1 MNQKINLNSIN
12 YAGKRNFRYNQWI
25 DCQILD
31 GFAFTTVKY
40 LYTDENVVI
49 LSDLANDICD
59 WINNVHKNVTAEDIE
74 KYWYIVPGTFKNFIE
89 NFQKINWNDL
99 FIFI

>member
-1 MNQKINLNSIN
+1 MTVKETLDIINKL
-12 YAGKRNFRYNQWI
+12 I

-31 GFAFTTVKY
+31 GFACTTVKY

-49 LSDLANDICD
+49 LSELATDIRD
-59 WINNVHKNVTAEDIE
+59 WVNNGHEDATVE
-74 KYWYIVPGTFKNFIE
+74 DVENLWNIVPGTFKNFIE
-89 NFQKINWNDL
+89 NFQKVNWKDI

>member
-1 MNQKINLNSIN
+1 MTVKETLDVINEL
-12 YAGKRNFRYNQWI
+12 I

-49 LSDLANDICD
+49 LSELATDIRD
-59 WINNVHKNVTAEDIE
+59 WVNNGHEDATVEDVE
-74 KYWYIVPGTFKNFIE
+74 KEWNIVSGTFKNFIE
-89 NFQKINWNDL
+89 NFQKVNWNNL
-99 FIFI
+99 FRFI

>member
-1 MNQKINLNSIN
+1 MTVKETLDVINEL
-12 YAGKRNFRYNQWI
+12 I

-49 LSDLANDICD
+49 LSELATDIRD
-59 WINNVHKNVTAEDIE
+59 WVNNGHEDATVE
-74 KYWYIVPGTFKNFIE
+74 DVENLWNIVPGTFKNFIE
-89 NFQKINWNDL
+89 NFQKVNWNNL
-99 FIFI
+99 FRFI

>member
-1 MNQKINLNSIN
+1 MTVKETLDVINEL
-12 YAGKRNFRYNQWI
+12 I

-40 LYTDENVVI
+40 LYTDENVAI
-49 LSDLANDICD
+49 LSELAIDIRD
-59 WINNVHKNVTAEDIE
+59 WVNNGHEDATVEDIE
-74 KYWYIVPGTFKNFIE
+74 KEWYIVSGTFKNFIE
-89 NFQKINWNDL
+89 NFQKVNWKDI